1 MTSETCAC
9 NGAFRHASAFTPPTS
24 VTFKNLYRRF
34 LALPLRF
41 SPLQRPLSSFS
52 PSSFSVLPS
61 PSPPVLSTPSSPV
74 RVMGLF
80 GRKTAPPPPP
90 PVQHAPPPPSMQEV
104 IFKMRFTSKTI
115 GRQAAKSQ
123 KQTTMEEKKAK
134 DAMAKNNMAGARIH
148 AENAIRNQSE
158 SLSYLKLQSQ
168 LEAVAGKLQAQQVRA
183 QVSDSMVAVTANLDQ
198 ALATMDVSQIS
209 YTMEKFIQQSED
221 LDLSTKVMDSAI
233 GESTS
238 SSTPQ
243 NQVNGLL
250 QRIADE
256 NNLDVGDR
264 ISGHAAPVGQPTHVA
279 NSSAVGAPDDLEA
292 RLAALQGGS
301 APRY

>member
-1 MTSETCAC
+1 
-9 NGAFRHASAFTPPTS
+9 
-24 VTFKNLYRRF
+24 
-34 LALPLRF
+34 
-41 SPLQRPLSSFS
+41 
-52 PSSFSVLPS
+52 
-61 PSPPVLSTPSSPV
+61 
-74 RVMGLF
+74 
-80 GRKTAPPPPP
+80 
-90 PVQHAPPPPSMQEV
+90 MQEV

-123 KQTTMEEKKAK
+123 KNVNIEEQKAK

-158 SLSYLKLQSQ
+158 ALSYLKLQSQ
-168 LEAVAGKLQAQQVRA
+168 LEAVAAKLQAQTVRA
-183 QVSDSMVAVTANLDQ
+183 QVSESMIAVTANLDQ
-198 ALATMDVSQIS
+198 ALGTMDVTQIS

-243 NQVNGLL
+243 TQVNGLL

-264 ISGHAAPVGQPTHVA
+264 IAGGTVPVGHPAHVP
-279 NSSAVGAPDDLEA
+279 APAQVQAPSDDLEA

>member
-1 MTSETCAC
+1 
-9 NGAFRHASAFTPPTS
+9 
-24 VTFKNLYRRF
+24 
-34 LALPLRF
+34 
-41 SPLQRPLSSFS
+41 
-52 PSSFSVLPS
+52 
-61 PSPPVLSTPSSPV
+61 
-74 RVMGLF
+74 
-80 GRKTAPPPPP
+80 
-90 PVQHAPPPPSMQEV
+90 
-104 IFKMRFTSKTI
+104 MRFTSKTI

-123 KQTTMEEKKAK
+123 KQIALEEKKAK

-158 SLSYLKLQSQ
+158 ALSYLKLQSQ

-198 ALATMDVSQIS
+198 ALGTMDVSQIS

-243 NQVNGLL
+243 NQVNNLL

-256 NNLDVGDR
+256 NNLNVGDR
-264 ISGHAAPVGQPTHVA
+264 ISGHSAPVGQPTQIGA
-279 NSSAVGAPDDLEA
+279 SAPVGASDDLEA
-292 RLAALQGGS
+292 RLAALQGGNP
-301 APRY
+301 PRY

>member
-1 MTSETCAC
+1 
-9 NGAFRHASAFTPPTS
+9 
-24 VTFKNLYRRF
+24 
-34 LALPLRF
+34 
-41 SPLQRPLSSFS
+41 
-52 PSSFSVLPS
+52 
-61 PSPPVLSTPSSPV
+61 
-74 RVMGLF
+74 MGFF
-80 GRKTAPPPPP
+80 GKKAPPPPP

-123 KQTTMEEKKAK
+123 KQTTLEEKKAK
-134 DAMAKNNMAGARIH
+134 DAMARNNMAGARIH

-168 LEAVAGKLQAQQVRA
+168 LEAVAAKLQAQQVRA
-183 QVSDSMVAVTANLDQ
+183 QVSESMIAVTANLDQ

-243 NQVNGLL
+243 NQVNNLL

-256 NNLDVGDR
+256 NKLDVGDK
-264 ISGHAAPVGQPTHVA
+264 ISGHSAPVGQPSQIA
-279 NSSAVGAPDDLEA
+279 GPNQVGAPDDLEA

-301 APRY
+301 GPRM